1 MLFKK
6 TLIKTRKLRYHL
18 LSLSWQRSRL
28 SLPNSTQLKLAL
40 SSSPTSHSILT
51 EHAATP
57 LSHQTHSLT
66 QSYGGVS
73 TLAGLVPFWEIPAET
88 QFGVGFVV
96 LIFKRHTD
104 ISKRSLQTTFQ
115 TLPLVWPHLIHH
127 KGISLLKVIALQN
140 KKRWLERACL
150 YVCLRMLDF
159 YLLVHFTFSRHC
171 QGGKMV

>member
-1 MLFKK
+1 M
-6 TLIKTRKLRYHL
+6 RKLRYHL
-18 LSLSWQRSRL
+18 LSLSWQRSRF
-28 SLPNSTQLKLAL
+28 SLPNSTP
-40 SSSPTSHSILT
+40 SPAEACTLT
-51 EHAATP
+51 LPHFSQHFEHAATP
-57 LSHQTHSLT
+57 RSHQTHSLT

-96 LIFKRHTD
+96 LIFKRHID

-115 TLPLVWPHLIHH
+115 KLPPVWPHLIRH